1 MKIKMNRK
9 QAMELDVVLK
19 TTNFDLPISGK
30 FRYMM
35 TSNLKTL
42 EKEIS
47 EVNAAFP
54 PVDKYVEYSKKIN
67 ELNVKNKITKKEDVS
82 KLEEDKKLA
91 YEEKTIELNVE
102 YAEALAEQEIVNK
115 ERFAFLEEST
125 ELELKT
131 VKPDDVPN
139 IAEKNQFNHWDIWNV
154 LMLIVVE

>member
-1 MKIKMNRK
+1 MKITITRK

-19 TTNFDLPISGK
+19 TTNFDFPISGK

-35 TSNLKTL
+35 TSNLKVL

-47 EVNAAFP
+47 EINAAFP
-54 PVDKYVEYSKKIN
+54 PVDKYVEYSKK
-67 ELNVKNKITKKEDVS
+67 LNDVKIQYKVTTKESIS

-91 YEEKTIELNVE
+91 YEEKIIELDTQ
-102 YAEALAEQEIVNK
+102 YADAIAEQEVVNK
-115 ERFAFLEEST
+115 ERFSFLEEKT

-139 IAEKNQFNHWDIWNV
+139 IAEKNQFNHWDIWNL
-154 LMLIVVE
+154 LMLVVVE

>member
-1 MKIKMNRK
+1 MNRR

-42 EKEIS
+42 EKEIA

-54 PVDKYVEYSKKIN
+54 PVEKYVEYSKKVN

-82 KLEEDKKLA
+82 KLEEDKRLA
-91 YEEKTIELNVE
+91 YEEKLIEFNAE
-102 YAEALAEQEIVNK
+102 YADAIAEQEVVNK
-115 ERFAFLEEST
+115 ERFAFLEEGT

-154 LMLIVVE
+154 LMLVVVE

>member
-67 ELNVKNKITKKEDVS
+67 ELNVKNKITKKPDVS